1 MEHLR
6 NFLGAGAI
14 IEGDEDG
21 VELGASEVG
30 LDEFR
35 GVDVHEGDALAGLE
49 AQIREGVGESVDLV
63 LEQVKG
69 EAATFEDDGR
79 SVGHNGAGDG
89 EEFQGVH
96 GVGRGYYNPL
106 EGVARGGWRVGERRL
121 TRFLEEGRS
130 PNRPYRNDRG
140 GD

>member
-6 NFLGAGAI
+6 NFVGAGAI
-14 IEGDEDG
+14 VQGDEDG

-35 GVDVHEGDALAGLE
+35 VVDVHEGDALAGLE
-49 AQIREGVGESVDLV
+49 SQIREGVGEAVDSV
-63 LEQVKG
+63 LEPVKG

-79 SVGHNGAGDG
+79 SVGHDGAGDG

-96 GVGRGYYNPL
+96 GAGRGYYNPL
-106 EGVARGGWRVGERRL
+106 EGSCQRGLAG
-121 TRFLEEGRS
+121 GRAQVNKI
-130 PNRPYRNDRG
+130 PRG
-140 GD
+140 RAVPEPPLQE